1 MFHKMTHSIKVC
13 VNAIVKF
20 SLPQK
25 EESARSLSK
34 NLL

>member
-20 SLPQK
+20 SLPQGGK
-25 EESARSLSK
+25 SPQFE
-34 NLL
+34 